1 MRKIGGNSFDNARY
15 ARSVCPLDCPDTC
28 SLRVRLEEGRIAEVS
43 GDPEHPVT
51 QGAICNKVRQ
61 MPDRVYHAER
71 LTYPL
76 RRIKPKGTRE
86 PDAFVRISWDE
97 AYEEI
102 VGRMQQT
109 METYGPESIL
119 PYSFYGNMGALNA
132 NGMDRRFFHRLGA
145 TQLDRAICSSA
156 GMVGYRFTMGAHAG
170 IDPEDTVHAKLI
182 LVWGCNLVSTN
193 MHQVMYATEARKRGA
208 KIVHIDVHRSRTSV
222 WADEF
227 IAVRPGTDT
236 ALALGI
242 MHVLIREGL
251 TDAAFIERYTL
262 GYAELAAQAAQYPP
276 EKVEALTGVP
286 ADTLIRL
293 AREYGT
299 VAPAFIR
306 IGNGLQHHDNGG
318 MAVRTIACLPALVG
332 QWGVQGGGAIKGN
345 GFYTSINETRLERP
359 DLLANPATRIVNMNQ
374 LGDALLDLQDP
385 PVHFLFV
392 YNSNPAIVA
401 PDQNRVRR
409 GLMRDDLYTVVHDLF
424 LTDSCR
430 YADLALPAT
439 SHFEN
444 MDLYSSY
451 WHLYLQL
458 HEPVIAP
465 IGECK
470 SNFTLFKE
478 LGLRM
483 GFEAEAFDVTEE
495 QMIRDVLAHSVNP
508 YLANATFEH
517 LRERGWV
524 KAKVPGLSVF
534 TERIP
539 TPSGKI
545 ELYAEKMLAEGL
557 PPVPTF
563 TPVRDEEN
571 ESLPF
576 VLVSGP
582 NHSFL
587 NSTFANQEKLTKL
600 EKQPVLHMH
609 VADAAAL
616 GVATG
621 DVVRVRNN
629 RGEIAITVAAAENV
643 LPGVLVTQGLRWD
656 EADGVDRSR
665 NGGTR
670 GGDAQGSTYGVQT
683 INALTSQRLADMGGG
698 ATFFS
703 TRVEVLANNRQ

>member
-1 MRKIGGNSFDNARY
+1 MKKIGGNAMEQVRY
-15 ARSVCPLDCPDTC
+15 VRSVCPLDCPDTC
-28 SLRVRLEEGRIAEVS
+28 SLQVKLAEGRIAEVS
-43 GDPEHPVT
+43 GDPAHPVT
-51 QGAICNKVRQ
+51 RGAICNKVRQ
-61 MPDRVYHAER
+61 MPDRIYHAER
-71 LTYPL
+71 LQFPL
-76 RRIKPKGTRE
+76 RRIKPKGTRGA
-86 PDAFVRISWDE
+86 DAFERISWEE

-102 VGRMQQT
+102 VGRMRRAI
-109 METYGPESIL
+109 ELDGPESIL
-119 PYSFYGNMGALNA
+119 PYSFFGNMGALNA
-132 NGMDRRFFHRLGA
+132 RGMDRRFFNRLGA
-145 TQLDRAICSSA
+145 TRLDRTICSSA
-156 GMVGYRFTMGAHAG
+156 GTVGYRFTMGAHAG

-208 KIVHIDVHRSRTSV
+208 KIVHIDVHRNRTSV

-227 IAVRPGTDT
+227 VAVRPGTDT
-236 ALALGI
+236 ALALGM

-251 TDAAFIERYTL
+251 TDMAFIERHTV
-262 GYAELAAQAAQYPP
+262 GYAELASQAAQYPP

-286 ADTLIRL
+286 ADTVIRL
-293 AREYGT
+293 ARAYGT
-299 VAPAFIR
+299 VSPAFIR

-332 QWGVQGGGAIKGN
+332 QWAVRGGGAIKGN
-345 GFYTSINETRLERP
+345 GYYTNVNEARLERP

-374 LGDALLDLQDP
+374 LGDALLDLRDP
-385 PVHFLFV
+385 PIHLLFV

-401 PDQNRVRR
+401 PDQNRVRQ
-409 GLMRDDLYTVVHDLF
+409 GLMRDDLFTVVHDLF
-424 LTDSCR
+424 LTDTCR
-430 YADLALPAT
+430 YADLVLPAT

-444 MDLYSSY
+444 MDLYGSY

-470 SNFTLFKE
+470 SNYTLFKE

-483 GFEAEAFDVTEE
+483 GFETEIFDVTEE
-495 QMIRDVLAHSVNP
+495 QMIRDVLAHSGNP
-508 YLANATFEH
+508 YLADISFDRLQEQG
-517 LRERGWV
+517 RI
-524 KAKVPGLSVF
+524 KAKLSGLSMF
-534 TERIP
+534 EERIP

-545 ELYAEKMLAEGL
+545 ELYAEQMLAEGL

-563 TPVRDEEN
+563 EPVRDGDN

-582 NHSFL
+582 NHSFV

-609 VADAAAL
+609 VADANAL

-621 DVVRVRNN
+621 DLVRVRNN
-629 RGEIAITVAAAENV
+629 RGEIAIVVDAAENV

-656 EADGVDRSR
+656 NDDGV
-665 NGGTR
+665 GGSDGLIGTPGR
-670 GGDAQGSTYGVQT
+670 TSGAQT
-683 INALTSQRLADMGGG
+683 INALTSQRLSDMGGG

-703 TRVEVLANNRQ
+703 TRVEVLAMKSLV